1 MRVPPL
7 VHLIV
12 RPSSPPFAITLPFV
26 ALRLASPVCNHLR
39 RRGLRARCSM
49 TPRAPVRPSASSI
62 WTSVGAAHCRPSA
75 MHRRAPSRPARRALR
90 TMVPRPEVVVL
101 GRSEGAHDEDRR
113 HRTPVSVANV
123 SAQVLVEPATLLAPA
138 GGRCAGALRRH
149 FKNREPWM
157 TFVLGRFEGARDADW
172 WHRTSISVTD
182 ASAQVLVE
190 SAHSAPHAAG
200 RRVGALPAIS
210 KNADDFMVQVSQ
222 IFLSLPT
229 FRIP

>member
-1 MRVPPL
+1 
-7 VHLIV
+7 
-12 RPSSPPFAITLPFV
+12 
-26 ALRLASPVCNHLR
+26 
-39 RRGLRARCSM
+39 M

-62 WTSVGAAHCRPSA
+62 WTGVGAAQRRPSA

-172 WHRTSISVTD
+172 WHKTSISVTD

-210 KNADDFMVQVSQ
+210 KNAV
-222 IFLSLPT
+222 
-229 FRIP
+229 

>member
-1 MRVPPL
+1 MQHDASRAREAQRVVDLDQCRGGAMPAQR
-7 VHLIV
+7 HA
-12 RPSSPPFAITLPFV
+12 PSSSV
-26 ALRLASPVCNHLR
+26 
-39 RRGLRARCSM
+39 
-49 TPRAPVRPSASSI
+49 SAC
-62 WTSVGAAHCRPSA
+62 AAC
-75 MHRRAPSRPARRALR
+75 PAHHGPKAGG
-90 TMVPRPEVVVL
+90 
-101 GRSEGAHDEDRR
+101 GRSRSPEGAHDEDRR
-113 HRTPVSVANV
+113 HGTPTSVANV

-172 WHRTSISVTD
+172 WHKTSISVTD

-210 KNADDFMVQVSQ
+210 KMRSFVNISVSRRKLLVSRKSSGL
-222 IFLSLPT
+222 ISKHLLKRYEISG
-229 FRIP
+229 FRPSQEVESS

>member
-1 MRVPPL
+1 
-7 VHLIV
+7 
-12 RPSSPPFAITLPFV
+12 
-26 ALRLASPVCNHLR
+26 
-39 RRGLRARCSM
+39 
-49 TPRAPVRPSASSI
+49 
-62 WTSVGAAHCRPSA
+62 
-75 MHRRAPSRPARRALR
+75 
-90 TMVPRPEVVVL
+90 MVPRPEVVVL

-172 WHRTSISVTD
+172 WHKTSISVTD

-210 KNADDFMVQVSQ
+210 KMRISSASRRV
-222 IFLSLPT
+222 LP
-229 FRIP
+229 